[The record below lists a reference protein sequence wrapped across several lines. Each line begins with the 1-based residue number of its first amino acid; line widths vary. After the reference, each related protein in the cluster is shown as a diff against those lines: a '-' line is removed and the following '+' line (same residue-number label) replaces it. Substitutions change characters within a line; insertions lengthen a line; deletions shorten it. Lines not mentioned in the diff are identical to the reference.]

1 MLVEEMNV
9 DDLCG
14 DVMKLNLDDGGD
26 GEVTSKFSSGSG
38 TTPKF
43 GVGNC

>member
-1 MLVEEMNV
+1 MPAEEMNV

-14 DVMKLNLDDGGD
+14 EVMKLNLDDGGD
-26 GEVTSKFSSGSG
+26 GEVTPKFSSGSG
-38 TTPKF
+38 TMPKS